1 MLTIN
6 ATIITAWSTVILSI
20 ITFFYVIFTYKILKE
35 QKKSIKIA
43 ALEKILEN
51 VYSPLLIANTRL
63 NYGNLEGDCM
73 GFATPER
80 LQEEYLR
87 FSGDLFKV
95 SENYGHLLDQ
105 DIIQNHSE
113 LWNMTIDDSVAI
125 AYEINKREKYDI
137 LIENFNKDVMA
148 RKNNYK
154 VELDKLIGNF

>member
-1 MLTIN
+1 MSTIN
-6 ATIITAWSTVILSI
+6 LTDITAWSTVILSI
-20 ITFFYVIFTYKILKE
+20 ITFIYVILTYKILKE
-35 QKKSIKIA
+35 QRKSIKIA
-43 ALEKILEN
+43 ALEKILEK
-51 VYSPLLIANTRL
+51 VYSPLVKANSNL
-63 NYGNLEGDCM
+63 NFGNLEGINIGNADTK
-73 GFATPER
+73 GLQRAYITFAGE
-80 LQEEYLR
+80 LSE
-87 FSGDLFKV
+87 V
-95 SENYGHLLDQ
+95 SKNYGHLLDQ